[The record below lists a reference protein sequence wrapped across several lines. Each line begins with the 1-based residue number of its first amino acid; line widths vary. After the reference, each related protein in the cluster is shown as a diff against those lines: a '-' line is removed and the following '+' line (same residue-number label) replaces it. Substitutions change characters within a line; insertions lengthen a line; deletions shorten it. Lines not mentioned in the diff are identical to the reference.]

1 MSPKDVSSGGKGA
14 VGAFSPSRI
23 VVLVIAI
30 LSLVFIVENTD
41 EVTIRLLIPLVT
53 MPLAAVL
60 LAMFVAGLVCGGYL
74 FRRRAK

>member
-60 LAMFVAGLVCGGYL
+60 LGMFVAGLVCGGYL